1 MYNYYNQG
9 GNPFAVD
16 APQQQQ
22 QQMPMINPMMFQQF
36 GGGGGGF
43 GGLMGGGSG
52 AGGAAGGSGGGFMSG
67 LSSMFGGGG
76 TGAGSAAAG
85 GSAAGGAGGAGAS
98 GAAGALASNPIG
110 WIAAIALAQNVA
122 HNKGISSWQAGIK
135 GQGGR
140 NIGDH
145 FIKQWGMDGTLG
157 EDVLG
162 LAGFGKKGGVFNPSY
177 LSTKIFGNVK

>member
-36 GGGGGGF
+36 GGGGGLS
-43 GGLMGGGSG
+43 GLMGGGG
-52 AGGAAGGSGGGFMSG
+52 APAAGGSAGGGGGFMSG
-67 LSSMFGGGG
+67 LSSMFGGG
-76 TGAGSAAAG
+76 AGSAAAS

>member
-36 GGGGGGF
+36 GGGGGLS
-43 GGLMGGGSG
+43 GLMGGGG
-52 AGGAAGGSGGGFMSG
+52 APAAGGSAGGGGGFMSG
-67 LSSMFGGGG
+67 LSSMFGGG
-76 TGAGSAAAG
+76 AGSAAAS

-145 FIKQWGMDGTLG
+145 FIKKWGMDGTLG